1 MEPLISEFED
11 YVLLSMLEH
20 YSYCPRQCALIHRE
34 QTYDENVYTLRGNA
48 VHERVDQSGVATVDG
63 VRTEYAV
70 PLWSESLGLLG
81 KADLVEFHGVTPYP
95 VEYKH
100 GPARQGRHADLQLC
114 GQAVC
119 LEEMLATEVPV
130 GAVYHFSSRQRREV
144 EFTTALREQMKK
156 AVSAIRQLMSE
167 PVLPPAVADA
177 RCRNCSLVES
187 CLPFVVS
194 KQDRNRQY
202 QTQLFVV
209 GTNKPVRQSMSK
221 SD

>member
-1 MEPLISEFED
+1 MDASASVFED

-48 VHERVDQSGVATVDG
+48 VHERVDHPGVATVDG

-70 PLWSESLGLLG
+70 PLWSDSLGLLG

-100 GPARQGRHADLQLC
+100 GPVRHGSHADLQLC
-114 GQAVC
+114 GQAIC
-119 LEEMLATEVPV
+119 LEEMLSVEVPL
-130 GAVYHFSSRQRREV
+130 GAVYHFSTRQRREV
-144 EFTTALREQMKK
+144 EFTALLRSKVK
-156 AVSAIRQLMSE
+156 DAVWAIRQMMIA
-167 PVLPPAVADA
+167 PRLPAAVADA
-177 RCRNCSLVES
+177 RCNNCSLIES

-194 KQDRNRQY
+194 QQERNWQY
-202 QTQLFVV
+202 QSQLFAID
-209 GTNKPVRQSMSK
+209 
-221 SD
+221 SDSPIQ

>member
-1 MEPLISEFED
+1 MQAPAPEIED

-48 VHERVDQSGVATVDG
+48 VHERVDQSGIATVAG

-70 PLWSESLGLLG
+70 PLWSESLRLLG
-81 KADLVEFHGVTPYP
+81 KADVVEFHGDIPYP

-100 GPARQGRHADLQLC
+100 STARHGSHADLQLC

-119 LEEMLATEVPV
+119 LEEMLSVEVPA

-144 EFTTALREQMKK
+144 EFTTSLREQVRD
-156 AVSAIRQLMSE
+156 AVSTIRQMMNALT
-167 PVLPPAVADA
+167 LPPAVADA
-177 RCRNCSLVES
+177 RCHNCSLIES

-194 KQDRNRQY
+194 AQESNRRY
-202 QTQLFVV
+202 QAQLFAVAPDEPV
-209 GTNKPVRQSMSK
+209 G
-221 SD
+221 

>member
-1 MEPLISEFED
+1 METPPSDFDD
-11 YVLLSMLEH
+11 YILLSMLEH

-48 VHERVDQSGVATVDG
+48 VHERVDQSGVATVSG

-70 PLWSESLGLLG
+70 PLWSDVLGLLG
-81 KADLVEFHGVTPYP
+81 KADVVEFHGDTPYP

-100 GPARQGRHADLQLC
+100 GPARHGSHADLQLC

-119 LEEMLATEVPV
+119 LEEMLSIEVPV

-144 EFTTALREQMKK
+144 EFTALLREQVKE
-156 AVSAIRQLMSE
+156 AVSAIRQTMNAST
-167 PVLPPAVADA
+167 LPPAVADA

-194 KQDRNRQY
+194 EQERNRRY
-202 QTQLFVV
+202 QSQLFAI
-209 GTNKPVRQSMSK
+209 TMDEPIS
-221 SD
+221 

>member
-1 MEPLISEFED
+1 METPASEFDD

-48 VHERVDQSGVATVDG
+48 VHERVDQAGIATVAG

-70 PLWSESLGLLG
+70 PLWSEALRLLG
-81 KADLVEFHGVTPYP
+81 KADLVEFHGATPYP

-100 GPARQGRHADLQLC
+100 GPTRRSDHADLQLC

-119 LEEMLATEVPV
+119 LEEMLSIEVPA

-144 EFTTALREQMKK
+144 EFTTSLREQMK
-156 AVSAIRQLMSE
+156 ATVSAIRQMMGK
-167 PVLPPAVADA
+167 PTLPPAVADA
-177 RCRNCSLVES
+177 RCKNCSLIES

-194 KQDRNRQY
+194 EQGRNQRY
-202 QTQLFVV
+202 QAQLFVV
-209 GTNKPVRQSMSK
+209 EP
-221 SD
+221 D

>member
-1 MEPLISEFED
+1 MQAPATEIED

-48 VHERVDQSGVATVDG
+48 VHERVDQSGVATVAG

-70 PLWSESLGLLG
+70 PLWSESLRLLG
-81 KADLVEFHGVTPYP
+81 KADVVEFHGATPYP

-100 GPARQGRHADLQLC
+100 GPARQGSHADLQLC

-119 LEEMLATEVPV
+119 LEEMLSVEVPL

-144 EFTTALREQMKK
+144 EFTTSLREQVKET
-156 AVSAIRQLMSE
+156 VSIIRQMMNA
-167 PVLPPAVADA
+167 PTLPPAVADA
-177 RCRNCSLVES
+177 RCRNCSLIES

-194 KQDRNRQY
+194 AQESNRRY
-202 QTQLFVV
+202 QAQLFAVE
-209 GTNKPVRQSMSK
+209 TDELIP
-221 SD
+221 

>member
-1 MEPLISEFED
+1 MQAPAETED

-70 PLWSESLGLLG
+70 PLWCESLRLLG
-81 KADLVEFHGVTPYP
+81 KADVVEFHGDTPYP

-100 GPARQGRHADLQLC
+100 GTARHGSHADLQLC

-119 LEEMLATEVPV
+119 LEEMLSVEVPT

-144 EFTTALREQMKK
+144 EFTAALRDQVKQ
-156 AVSAIRQLMSE
+156 AVSAIRRMMNE
-167 PVLPPAVADA
+167 PKLPPAVADA
-177 RCRNCSLVES
+177 RCRNCSLIES

-194 KQDRNRQY
+194 EQERNRRY
-202 QTQLFVV
+202 QAQLFAIAMDE
-209 GTNKPVRQSMSK
+209 PIS
-221 SD
+221 